1 MSKIRLL
8 RGFELTSDLSNSYC
22 ESALN
27 FFSTNKDK
35 WYMAQKKIS
44 LYLSN
49 WDYTSTVKMAF
60 FDPKITILET
70 LGGLCSHKNESRVLK
85 LHTSHFLTYMQQK
98 SGWSS
103 QNKILPFKRDSLIYI
118 YMYVCVCLRS
128 ILKSMCNVYM

>member
-1 MSKIRLL
+1 MSKICLL
-8 RGFELTSDLSNSYC
+8 HGFELTSDLSNSYC
-22 ESALN
+22 ESAPN

-60 FDPKITILET
+60 FDPKITISET

-103 QNKILPFKRDSLIYI
+103 QNKILPFRRDNLMYI
-118 YMYVCVCLRS
+118 
-128 ILKSMCNVYM
+128 